1 MCPSVGGCALLKEGV
16 PSLGEVSQCGRVC
29 PNVGGYAPVREGIS
43 QYVWGVSQCER
54 LCTIVGGHAHVYM
67 ICVCEV
73 WVCS

>member
-29 PNVGGYAPVREGIS
+29 PNVGGYAPVREGM
-43 QYVWGVSQCER
+43 SQCER

-73 WVCS
+73 WVRS

>member
-1 MCPSVGGCALLKEGV
+1 MWEGV

-67 ICVCEV
+67 IRVCQV

>member
-1 MCPSVGGCALLKEGV
+1 MCLSVGGCALLKEG
-16 PSLGEVSQCGRVC
+16 VC

-43 QYVWGVSQCER
+43 QYVWGVSHCER

-67 ICVCEV
+67 IRVCQV